1 MKIKFLCTYWGSE
14 NLTAKQFLDSVIQ
27 NGYEGVE
34 INFPEENSFIEE
46 FLSELK
52 IIRETTNPDFIFIAQ
67 QVLPNKAETVEEYC
81 IRLQQRLEFL
91 TKLKPNF
98 INSHTGKDFFE
109 FSENCKI
116 IELTEQIARESGIPI
131 WHEIHRGRFSF
142 HLKTLHKYLDIF
154 PKMKLIADFSH
165 FCVVSE
171 SNLEDQKELLERV
184 FPNIKHIHARVGFE
198 QSPQV
203 NNPFAPEWENHLN
216 RYMNWWK
223 RIIEIKS
230 NQNAEYI
237 SITPEFGPFP
247 YMPQEPFTL
256 KPLSNQ
262 WEVNLEMKNYLQ
274 QNL

>member
-34 INFPEENSFIEE
+34 INFPEEDSFIEE

-52 IIRETTNPDFIFIAQ
+52 IIRETKNPDFIFIAQ

-81 IRLQQRLEFL
+81 VRLQQRLEFL

-154 PKMKLIADFSH
+154 TKMKLIADFSH

-184 FPNIKHIHARVGFE
+184 LPNIKHIHARVGFE

-203 NNPFAPEWENHLN
+203 NNPFAPEWENYLN
-216 RYMNWWK
+216 RYMKWWK

-230 NQNAEYI
+230 NKNAEYI